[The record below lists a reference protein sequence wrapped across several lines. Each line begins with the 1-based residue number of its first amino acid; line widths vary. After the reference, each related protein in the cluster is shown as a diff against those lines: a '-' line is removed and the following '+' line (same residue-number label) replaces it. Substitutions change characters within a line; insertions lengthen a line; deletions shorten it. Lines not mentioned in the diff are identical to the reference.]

1 MGIMSIMMLSCENT
15 DCLSFSRNYLII
27 QFLDSSNVK
36 KNIEVDY
43 ITATGSPFIFYS
55 DTTFNQVALPIN
67 TELSQ
72 TTYIFGNTDDST
84 DTLSVGYI
92 QRQRLISES
101 CGFELQ
107 YQNLQILGTSFPEAV
122 LQFEELNLL
131 NNVDVKIY
139 H

>member
-1 MGIMSIMMLSCENT
+1 MMLSCENT

-27 QFLDSSNVK
+27 QFLDSVNVR

-55 DTTFNQVALPIN
+55 DTAFNQVALPIN

-72 TTYIFGNTDDST
+72 TTFIFGNTDNST

-92 QRQRLISES
+92 QRQRLISET

>member
-1 MGIMSIMMLSCENT
+1 MSIMMLSCENT

-43 ITATGSPFIFYS
+43 ITATGSPFLFYS
-55 DTTFNQVALPIN
+55 DTVFNQVALPIN
-67 TELSQ
+67 TEQSQ
-72 TTYIFGNTDDST
+72 TTYIFGNTDNST

-92 QRQRLISES
+92 QRQRLISET

>member
-1 MGIMSIMMLSCENT
+1 MAMISVVMLSCENT
-15 DCLSFSRNYLII
+15 DCISFSRDYLIV
-27 QFLDSSNVK
+27 QFLDSANAK

-43 ITATGSPFIFYS
+43 VTAIGSPFIFYS
-55 DTTFNQVALPIN
+55 DTAFNLIALPIN

-72 TTYIFGNTDDST
+72 TTFVFGNTDSST
-84 DTLSVGYI
+84 DTLAVGYI
-92 QRQRLISES
+92 QRQRLVSPD

-107 YQNLQILGTSFPEAV
+107 YQDLEILGTSFPEAV